1 MLITIQRLKLNLG
14 LFLTDYIVVMVTYKV
29 VKTAITC
36 SPIITHFCLIQL
48 PLYQIIKSHSI
59 DPSKYNCLE
68 VLETGIKGQY
78 EVF

>member
-36 SPIITHFCLIQL
+36 
-48 PLYQIIKSHSI
+48 
-59 DPSKYNCLE
+59 
-68 VLETGIKGQY
+68 
-78 EVF
+78 